1 MSKKKKSNYTDD
13 GVYYSNSTID
23 SSEKNYSLPDFDE
36 QMKEVEEVRHQRN
49 FRVEMYLSLT
59 PLGEK
64 PVKIPVCVGEYA
76 STRVLEVL
84 QMSINARR
92 VKQVIEAVLDNVI
105 PEPVYNKPVSETLR
119 EQAERQKD
127 NEVIVVVQAQE
138 KKQKPKKGQVTIGND
153 GAGHFSDPNSE
164 DYFGDE
170 VPDETIQENDVPEDN
185 SDSDLD
191 PSEHEGAY

>member
-1 MSKKKKSNYTDD
+1 
-13 GVYYSNSTID
+13 
-23 SSEKNYSLPDFDE
+23 
-36 QMKEVEEVRHQRN
+36 
-49 FRVEMYLSLT
+49 MYLSLT

-64 PVKIPVCVGEYA
+64 PVKIPVCVGEYQ

-92 VKQVIEAVLDNVI
+92 VKQVIEAVLDNVM
-105 PEPVYNKPVSETLR
+105 PEPIFDKPVSETLR

-138 KKQKPKKGQVTIGND
+138 EKKEKKKPKKGQLTIGNE
-153 GAGHFSDPNSE
+153 GAGHFSDPESE

-170 VPDETIQENDVPEDN
+170 VPDETIQENDGPEDD
-185 SDSDLD
+185 SDADLD
-191 PSEHEGAY
+191 PSEHEGTY

>member
-1 MSKKKKSNYTDD
+1 MSKKSNYADN
-13 GVYYSNSTID
+13 GVYYSDSTID
-23 SSEKNYSLPDFDE
+23 SPDQKSLPDFDKKME
-36 QMKEVEEVRHQRN
+36 EVEAVPHQRN
-49 FRVEMYLSLT
+49 FRVEMFLSLT

-92 VKQVIEAVLDNVI
+92 VKQVIEAVLDNVT
-105 PEPVYNKPVSETLR
+105 PEPVFNKPVSETLR

-170 VPDETIQENDVPEDN
+170 VPDETIQENDAPEDN

>member
-1 MSKKKKSNYTDD
+1 MSKKSNYADN
-13 GVYYSNSTID
+13 GVYYSDSTID
-23 SSEKNYSLPDFDE
+23 SPDQKSLPDFDKKME
-36 QMKEVEEVRHQRN
+36 EVEAVPHQRN
-49 FRVEMYLSLT
+49 FRVEMFLSLT

-76 STRVLEVL
+76 STRVLEIL

-92 VKQVIEAVLDNVI
+92 VKQVIEAVLDNVT
-105 PEPVYNKPVSETLR
+105 PEPVFNKPVSETLR

-138 KKQKPKKGQVTIGND
+138 KKQKPNKGQVTIGND

-170 VPDETIQENDVPEDN
+170 VPDETIQENDVPENN
-185 SDSDLD
+185 SDADLD

>member
-1 MSKKKKSNYTDD
+1 MSKKSNYADN
-13 GVYYSNSTID
+13 GVYYSDSTID
-23 SSEKNYSLPDFDE
+23 SPDQKSLPDFDKKME
-36 QMKEVEEVRHQRN
+36 EVEAVPHQRN
-49 FRVEMYLSLT
+49 FRVEMFLSLT

-92 VKQVIEAVLDNVI
+92 VKQVIEAVLDNVT
-105 PEPVYNKPVSETLR
+105 PEPVFNKPVSETLR

-170 VPDETIQENDVPEDN
+170 VPDETIQESDVPENN
-185 SDSDLD
+185 SDADLD

>member
-1 MSKKKKSNYTDD
+1 MSKKSNYADN
-13 GVYYSNSTID
+13 GVYYSDSTID
-23 SSEKNYSLPDFDE
+23 SPDQKSLPDFDKKME
-36 QMKEVEEVRHQRN
+36 EVEAVPHQRN
-49 FRVEMYLSLT
+49 FRVEMFLSLT

-76 STRVLEVL
+76 STRVLEAL

-92 VKQVIEAVLDNVI
+92 VKQVIEAVLDNVT
-105 PEPVYNKPVSETLR
+105 PEPVFNKPVSETLR

-127 NEVIVVVQAQE
+127 NEAIVVVQAQE
-138 KKQKPKKGQVTIGND
+138 KKQKPNKGQVTIGND

-170 VPDETIQENDVPEDN
+170 VPDETIQENDVPENN
-185 SDSDLD
+185 SDADLD

>member
-1 MSKKKKSNYTDD
+1 MSKKSNYADN
-13 GVYYSNSTID
+13 GVYYSDSTID
-23 SSEKNYSLPDFDE
+23 SPDQKSLPDFDKKME
-36 QMKEVEEVRHQRN
+36 EVEAVPHQRN
-49 FRVEMYLSLT
+49 FRVEMFLSLT

-76 STRVLEVL
+76 STRVLEIL

-92 VKQVIEAVLDNVI
+92 VKQVIEAVLDNVT
-105 PEPVYNKPVSETLR
+105 PEPVFNKPVSETLR